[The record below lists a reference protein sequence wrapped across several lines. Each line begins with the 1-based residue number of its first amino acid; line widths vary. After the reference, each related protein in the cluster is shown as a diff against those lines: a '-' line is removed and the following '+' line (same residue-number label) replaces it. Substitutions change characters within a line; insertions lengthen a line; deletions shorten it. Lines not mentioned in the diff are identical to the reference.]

1 MTTLYDTLDVSEH
14 ATTDEIKRAY
24 RKAAMR
30 WHPDRNVGR
39 EQLARTAFLEIQNA
53 YAILSDPVQ
62 RQVYDTVFAEEMQ
75 RREEQRQQE
84 ERELA
89 EREAAIRAAEEAA
102 YANMVA
108 LAMRFATQGYN
119 RDVVLGVLLGRDCGI
134 ELAQRIADSALAL
147 HTSRQAEVLAKAR
160 AEAEAEAEAKA
171 KAEAEARTDAMQA
184 SEAHTP
190 EAASARQEEEPA
202 ATDRARSFSDIWFPF
217 WNMLRS

>member
-14 ATTDEIKRAY
+14 ATADEIKRAY

-75 RREEQRQQE
+75 RREEQRRQE
-84 ERELA
+84 EREQA

-119 RDVVLGVLLGRDCGI
+119 RDVVLGVLLGHDCGVD
-134 ELAQRIADSALAL
+134 LAQRIADSALAL
-147 HTSRQAEVLAKAR
+147 HTSRQAEAQAKAQ
-160 AEAEAEAEAKA
+160 
-171 KAEAEARTDAMQA
+171 AEAEARTDATA
-184 SEAHTP
+184 ESEERTP
-190 EAASARQEEEPA
+190 DAASARQEEEPA
-202 ATDRARSFSDIWFPF
+202 STDRARSFSDVWFPF

>member
-39 EQLARTAFLEIQNA
+39 EHVARTAFLDIQNA

-75 RREEQRQQE
+75 RREEQRLQE
-84 ERELA
+84 EREQA
-89 EREAAIRAAEEAA
+89 EREAAVRAAEEAA
-102 YANMVA
+102 YADRVA

-147 HTSRQAEVLAKAR
+147 HTSRQAEARAKAQ
-160 AEAEAEAEAKA
+160 AEAEAKA
-171 KAEAEARTDAMQA
+171 KAEAEAKARTDAMSE
-184 SEAHTP
+184 SEAHT
-190 EAASARQEEEPA
+190 ADASVRQEEPA
-202 ATDRARSFSDIWFPF
+202 STDRARSFSDIWFPF

>member
-14 ATTDEIKRAY
+14 ATADEIKRAY

-39 EQLARTAFLEIQNA
+39 EPLARTAFLEIQNA

-75 RREEQRQQE
+75 RREEQHRQE
-84 ERELA
+84 ERERA

-102 YANMVA
+102 YASKVA

-119 RDVVLGVLLGRDCGI
+119 RDVVLGVLLGRDCGV

-147 HTSRQAEVLAKAR
+147 HTSRQAEAQAKAQ
-160 AEAEAEAEAKA
+160 AEAEAGAGAGAGAEAGTDA
-171 KAEAEARTDAMQA
+171 TSESDARTPD
-184 SEAHTP
+184 
-190 EAASARQEEEPA
+190 AASARQEEEPA
-202 ATDRARSFSDIWFPF
+202 STDRARSFSDIWFPF

>member
-14 ATTDEIKRAY
+14 ATSDEIKRAY

-39 EQLARTAFLEIQNA
+39 EHIARTAFLEIQNA
-53 YAILSDPVQ
+53 YAILSDPMQ
-62 RQVYDTVFAEEMQ
+62 RQVYDTVFSEEMQ

-84 ERELA
+84 EREQA
-89 EREAAIRAAEEAA
+89 ERDAAIRAAEEAA
-102 YANMVA
+102 YAEKVA

-119 RDVVLGVLLGRDCGI
+119 RDVVLGVLLGRDCDI

-147 HTSRQAEVLAKAR
+147 HMSRQAEAQAKAR
-160 AEAEAEAEAKA
+160 AQAEAEA
-171 KAEAEARTDAMQA
+171 QA
-184 SEAHTP
+184 SVTSGQEEHAPH
-190 EAASARQEEEPA
+190 AAGAQPEEEPA
-202 ATDRARSFSDIWFPF
+202 APSADRTRSFSDIWFPF